1 MIMRSDNSS
10 PAEAVS
16 KSRICSILHTYSS
29 LQIARVVCYTLVVMI
44 RYEESLLHYVELVT
58 GLRPG
63 LNEAPAAA
71 ALPLFLREQYEF
83 AEMDLFGR
91 RVPLAVE
98 RTPPEEL
105 SASEY
110 ARNAAML
117 RQRFGQDVVL
127 VMAKLPSYVRNRL
140 VHEGVPFIVPGAQ
153 MFLPMLM
160 IDLRERFSK
169 ATSRIQDK
177 LSPVSQLVVIYQILK
192 APDFHV
198 PLAQLGKRLAYSP
211 QAMSFA
217 QEELQDA
224 KLCEVRRAG
233 KMVFL
238 EFALRGKVLW
248 EKAEPLMA
256 SPVRRTQWVRWGQP
270 RARAVVS
277 GTTALSRLSMLA
289 EDAVPTY
296 GMRDRVLAAS
306 FEKGE
311 VLGCSGSDEADAR
324 MESWKYDPW
333 VLAENGIADPC
344 SLYLSLRRSGDE
356 RVQKEIGFLIE
367 RLPQ

>member
-1 MIMRSDNSS
+1 
-10 PAEAVS
+10 
-16 KSRICSILHTYSS
+16 
-29 LQIARVVCYTLVVMI
+29 
-44 RYEESLLHYVELVT
+44 
-58 GLRPG
+58 
-63 LNEAPAAA
+63 
-71 ALPLFLREQYEF
+71 
-83 AEMDLFGR
+83 
-91 RVPLAVE
+91 
-98 RTPPEEL
+98 
-105 SASEY
+105 
-110 ARNAAML
+110 
-117 RQRFGQDVVL
+117 L

-140 VHEGVPFIVPGAQ
+140 VREGVPFIVPGAQ

-169 ATSRIQDK
+169 AQSRIQDK
-177 LSPVSQLVVIYQILK
+177 LSPVSQLVVIYQILREPVGHI
-192 APDFHV
+192 A
-198 PLAQLGKRLAYSP
+198 LAQLGERLAYSP
-211 QAMSFA
+211 QAMSLA
-217 QEELQDA
+217 QKELQNA
-224 KLCEVRRAG
+224 KLCDGRRTG
-233 KMVFL
+233 RMIFL
-238 EFALRGKVLW
+238 EFRLRGRALW

-296 GMRDRVLAAS
+296 GMRDRELVGA

-311 VLGCSGSDEADAR
+311 VLGCGGSDEAEAR

-333 VLAENGIADPC
+333 VLAENGVADPC

-356 RVQKEIGFLIE
+356 RVRKEIGFLIE

>member
-1 MIMRSDNSS
+1 MVRH
-10 PAEAVS
+10 EQ
-16 KSRICSILHTYSS
+16 S
-29 LQIARVVCYTLVVMI
+29 LIDYI
-44 RYEESLLHYVELVT
+44 ELVT
-58 GLRPG
+58 GLRPRFG
-63 LNEAPAAA
+63 MAPPTT
-71 ALPLFLREQYEF
+71 ALPLFLREQFEF
-83 AEMDLFGR
+83 AEVELFGHR
-91 RVPLAVE
+91 MLLAVE
-98 RTPPEEL
+98 RTPPDEL

-117 RQRFGQDVVL
+117 RQGLGQNVVL

-140 VHEGVPFIVPGAQ
+140 VREGVPFIVPGAQ
-153 MFLPMLM
+153 MFLPMVM

-169 ATSRIQDK
+169 AASRIQDK
-177 LSPVSQLVVIYQILK
+177 LSPVSQLVVIYQILREPV
-192 APDFHV
+192 AHI

-211 QAMSFA
+211 QAVSFA
-217 QEELQDA
+217 QEELQNSN
-224 KLCEVRRAG
+224 LCDVRRAG

-238 EFALRGKVLW
+238 EFRLGGKALW

-296 GMRDRVLAAS
+296 GMRDRELVAA
-306 FEKGE
+306 FKKGE
-311 VLGCSGSDEADAR
+311 LLGCSGSDDADAR

-333 VLAENGIADPC
+333 VLAENGVADPC

>member
-1 MIMRSDNSS
+1 
-10 PAEAVS
+10 
-16 KSRICSILHTYSS
+16 
-29 LQIARVVCYTLVVMI
+29 VCYSLVVTI
-44 RYEESLLHYVELVT
+44 HRQQALLHYVELVT
-58 GLRPG
+58 GLRPR
-63 LNEAPAAA
+63 LDEAPPPPAA

-83 AEMDLFGR
+83 AEMDLFER
-91 RVPLAVE
+91 RVPLAFEKV
-98 RTPPEEL
+98 PPEEL

-110 ARNAAML
+110 ARSAAML
-117 RQRFGQDVVL
+117 RQGFGQEVVL

-140 VHEGVPFIVPGAQ
+140 VREGVPFIVPGAQ

-169 ATSRIQDK
+169 AESRIQDK
-177 LSPVSQLVVIYQILK
+177 LSPVSQLVVIYQILR
-192 APDFHV
+192 APDAHI
-198 PLAQLGKRLAYSP
+198 PLAQLGERLAYSP
-211 QAMSFA
+211 QALSFA

-224 KLCEVRRAG
+224 KLCDVRRAG

-256 SPVRRTQWVRWGQP
+256 SPVRRTQWMRWGQP

-289 EDAVPTY
+289 EDAIATY
-296 GMRDRVLAAS
+296 AMRDRELGAAL
-306 FEKGE
+306 EKGE
-311 VLGCSGSDEADAR
+311 LVGCRGGDEADAR

-333 VLAENGIADPC
+333 VLAENGVADPC

-356 RVQKEIGFLIE
+356 RVQKEIHSLIE
-367 RLPQ
+367 RFPQ

>member
-1 MIMRSDNSS
+1 
-10 PAEAVS
+10 
-16 KSRICSILHTYSS
+16 
-29 LQIARVVCYTLVVMI
+29 
-44 RYEESLLHYVELVT
+44 
-58 GLRPG
+58 
-63 LNEAPAAA
+63 
-71 ALPLFLREQYEF
+71 
-83 AEMDLFGR
+83 MDLFGR

-98 RTPPEEL
+98 KTPPEEL
-105 SASEY
+105 SAGEY

-117 RQRFGQDVVL
+117 RQRFGEDVVL

-140 VHEGVPFIVPGAQ
+140 VREGVPFIVPGTQ

-169 ATSRIQDK
+169 AESRTRDK
-177 LSPVSQLVVIYQILK
+177 LSPVSQLVVIYQILR
-192 APDFHV
+192 APDAHI
-198 PLAQLGKRLAYSP
+198 PLAQLGGRLAYTP

-217 QEELQDA
+217 QEELRDA
-224 KLCEVRRAG
+224 QLCEVRRAG
-233 KMVFL
+233 KMAFL

-256 SPVRRTQWVRWGQP
+256 SPVCRTQWVRWGQP
-270 RARAVVS
+270 RPRAVVS

-289 EDAVPTY
+289 EDAIATY
-296 GMRDRVLAAS
+296 ATRDRDLGAAL
-306 FEKGE
+306 EKGE
-311 VLGCSGSDEADAR
+311 LVVCRGPDEADAR

-333 VLAENGIADPC
+333 VLAENGVADPC

-356 RVQKEIGFLIE
+356 RVQKEIHFLIE